1 MYTSNS
7 INNLNCSVSVWAI
20 PFNIPLPPMDEI
32 SKILTHKKKGSKCRQ
47 QNIPQKF
54 VSFPLTPQ
62 KKQRDQR
69 MPTGLGAT
77 SIHIPVATNNVETT

>member
-7 INNLNCSVSVWAI
+7 INNLNCYVSVWAI
-20 PFNIPLPPMDEI
+20 PFNIPLPPMEI

-47 QNIPQKF
+47 QNISQKF

-69 MPTGLGAT
+69 MLTGLGAT
-77 SIHIPVATNNVETT
+77 SIHIPVATNNVETTS